1 MRVPRVA
8 RLAAEFEAD
17 ADFLADAGEAL
28 EHHCG
33 ALGAEFGGVHG
44 AFVDAGGGRAG
55 VEVVGVP
62 GCGECVGGETSFVGG
77 DGEVEFW

>member
-17 ADFLADAGEAL
+17 ADFSADVLEAL
-28 EHHCG
+28 EHRGG

-44 AFVDAGGGRAG
+44 AFVNAGGGRGG

-62 GCGECVGGETSFVGG
+62 GCGEGVGGEAAFMGG